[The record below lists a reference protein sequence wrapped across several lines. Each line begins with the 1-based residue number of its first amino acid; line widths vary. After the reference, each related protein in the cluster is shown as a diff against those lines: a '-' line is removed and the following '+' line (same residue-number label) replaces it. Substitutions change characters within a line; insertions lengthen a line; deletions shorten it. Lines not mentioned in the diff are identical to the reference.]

1 MAHRFFS
8 EANISGDRI
17 TLGDTEARH
26 LSQVMRKRAGEQIV
40 VFDGSGCEFLATVI
54 QMDRRSVE
62 LAIDERVDVDR
73 ELPYGLT
80 LAVALPKGDRQTWM
94 IQKLVELGV
103 TRLVPITTARGVA
116 QPTDKAIERLHRHVI
131 EASKQCGRNVLMEID
146 LPATISEL
154 SDRLASDCLR
164 FVAHVQSEPDQVR
177 APVKSDA
184 CFAVGPEGGFADDE
198 VSQLVSNG
206 WMPIQLGE
214 RILRIETA
222 AVAVASWWGISNW
235 LSN

>member
-94 IQKLVELGV
+94 IHE
-103 TRLVPITTARGVA
+103 ARRR
-116 QPTDKAIERLHRHVI
+116 P
-131 EASKQCGRNVLMEID
+131 
-146 LPATISEL
+146 
-154 SDRLASDCLR
+154 
-164 FVAHVQSEPDQVR
+164 
-177 APVKSDA
+177 
-184 CFAVGPEGGFADDE
+184 
-198 VSQLVSNG
+198 
-206 WMPIQLGE
+206 
-214 RILRIETA
+214 
-222 AVAVASWWGISNW
+222 
-235 LSN
+235 